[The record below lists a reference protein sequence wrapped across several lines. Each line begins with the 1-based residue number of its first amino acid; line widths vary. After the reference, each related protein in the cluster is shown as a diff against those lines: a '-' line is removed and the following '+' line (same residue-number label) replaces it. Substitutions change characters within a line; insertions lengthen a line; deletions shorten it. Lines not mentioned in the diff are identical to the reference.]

1 MKPDPEACQKARMVF
16 AQKTVWAET
25 VRNRRTGRLGQRLS
39 SMRQLII
46 RGTDQLAAGEISL
59 IGTTPEDA
67 GAAKA
72 RLDNHRK
79 SAVYA

>member
-1 MKPDPEACQKARMVF
+1 
-16 AQKTVWAET
+16 
-25 VRNRRTGRLGQRLS
+25 
-39 SMRQLII
+39 MRQLII

-67 GAAKA
+67 GAAKV